1 VSNES
6 PKTAGGRLSGNIKI
20 AAGIVIS
27 AVFLYFAARNVDFR
41 KIPGTIA
48 NVNFTL
54 YGLSILVY
62 LVSFYVKALQVKI
75 MLGFRSPVGSWSLAA
90 PIVIGYYCNN
100 IFPLKAGEVVRT
112 SLIARKKS
120 LPFWSVFSA
129 MLLERSFDLV
139 FVLLIALATSFFTA
153 FPPEVNASIRGF
165 VIFLIV
171 AYGVFITLA
180 VLARTKR
187 RAPAIL
193 EKLLPTRVRTWL
205 WTTIERLAEGLWAVK
220 KPLPLAGTFSV
231 GLLFWMINLLGYWL
245 RLEAFG
251 LPSSFPAVGV
261 FIVVVGLGVSIPS
274 APSYV
279 GVFHLLVVFALGVFG
294 VSKDTAF
301 SFALF
306 SHALDFVI
314 VALLGNAAIVTEG
327 ITMKLLR
334 KSAGSLSE
342 KYSVARGG
350 SRPAGKERG
359 PHDDTDVVELHRG
372 GAGGSDAASGDGS

>member
-1 VSNES
+1 MSCAGRRFQIEPATLSNES
-6 PKTAGGRLSGNIKI
+6 PKTSGGRLSGNIKI

-27 AVFLYFAARNVDFR
+27 AVFLYLAARNVDFR

-48 NVNFTL
+48 NVDYTL

-171 AYGVFITLA
+171 AYGAFIALA

-205 WTTIERLAEGLWAVK
+205 WTMIERLAEGLWAVK
-220 KPLPLAGTFSV
+220 KPLPLAGTFSM

-314 VALLGNAAIVTEG
+314 VALLGNAAIVAEG
-327 ITMKLLR
+327 ISMKLLR
-334 KSAGSLSE
+334 KSASAAPPPPSGGDKPGEGSM
-342 KYSVARGG
+342 
-350 SRPAGKERG
+350 
-359 PHDDTDVVELHRG
+359 
-372 GAGGSDAASGDGS
+372 